1 MSILQQDQAVASIVF
16 TANQN
21 VSQFCS
27 KWGVRSLPITS
38 SNHYGLPI
46 FRKILTTVQSNYPG
60 HLIAFINSDIL
71 LNPRAIKVAL
81 AMSKSLTP
89 GKVIEWSEIVR
100 F

>member
-1 MSILQQDQAVASIVF
+1 MSILQKDQAVASLVF
-16 TANQN
+16 TKNQN
-21 VSQFCS
+21 VSRFCS

-46 FRKILTTVQSNYPG
+46 FRDILTTVQKDYPN

-81 AMSKSLTP
+81 SMSQSLSP
-89 GKVIEWSEIVR
+89 GKVFDDLGEC
-100 F
+100 

>member
-1 MSILQQDQAVASIVF
+1 MSILQKDQAVASLVF
-16 TANQN
+16 TKNQN
-21 VSQFCS
+21 VSRFCS

-46 FRKILTTVQSNYPG
+46 FRDILTTVQKDYPN

-89 GKVIEWSEIVR
+89 GKVLDDLGEC
-100 F
+100 

>member
-1 MSILQQDQAVASIVF
+1 MSILQKDQAVASLVF
-16 TANQN
+16 TKNQN
-21 VSQFCS
+21 VSRFCS

-46 FRKILTTVQSNYPG
+46 FRDILTTVQKDYPN

-81 AMSKSLTP
+81 SMSQSLSP
-89 GKVIEWSEIVR
+89 GKVLDDLGEC
-100 F
+100 

>member
-1 MSILQQDQAVASIVF
+1 MSILQQDQAGTSVVF
-16 TANQN
+16 TKNHS
-21 VSQFCS
+21 VSRFCS

-46 FRKILTTVQSNYPG
+46 FRDLLTTVQNDYPG

>member
-1 MSILQQDQAVASIVF
+1 MSILQKDQAVASLVF
-16 TANQN
+16 TKNQN
-21 VSQFCS
+21 VSRFCS

-46 FRKILTTVQSNYPG
+46 FRDILTTVQKDYPG

-81 AMSKSLTP
+81 AMSKSLSP
-89 GKVIEWSEIVR
+89 GKVLDDLGEC
-100 F
+100 

>member
-1 MSILQQDQAVASIVF
+1 MSILQKDQAVASLVF
-16 TANQN
+16 TKNQN
-21 VSQFCS
+21 VSRFCS

-46 FRKILTTVQSNYPG
+46 FRDILTTVQKDYPN

-81 AMSKSLTP
+81 SMSQSLTP
-89 GKVIEWSEIVR
+89 GKVLDDLGEC
-100 F
+100 

>member
-1 MSILQQDQAVASIVF
+1 MSILQKDQAVASLVF
-16 TANQN
+16 TKNQN
-21 VSQFCS
+21 VSRFCS

-38 SNHYGLPI
+38 SNKYGLPI

-89 GKVIEWSEIVR
+89 GKVLDDLGEC
-100 F
+100 